1 LQQFFKDISQIKG
14 ITCRENVPLA
24 PLTTM
29 KVGGKA
35 RCFIT
40 PSTIGALE
48 RVLRFLH
55 RHQISFKVLGNGSN
69 LIVEDEGVGVVLS
82 LSLLKGIYRSKC
94 DSVYVEAGCSLPGFL
109 KWCIKNG
116 YTGLESLVGIP
127 GSLGGAISM
136 NAGANDV
143 SIGNF
148 VKELCITT
156 ADGSYWLKADENT
169 FHYRAGS
176 IPPGG
181 LVSAVRFR
189 IRKEGEAQCVQK
201 GIVAADALVPSHG
214 SLVRDNIRQAMKKR
228 LSTQPLGQ
236 ASAGCIFKN
245 PLPECSAWSLIASC
259 GLQGFRMRDAQVSP
273 KHANFIVNLGQASS
287 HDVLSLIGL
296 IKKRVWENT
305 GVVLKEEVVVWR
317 HEEEFWQ
324 K

>member
-1 LQQFFKDISQIKG
+1 MTELQQFLKDICRIQG

-35 RCFIT
+35 RFFIT
-40 PSTIGALE
+40 PSTINALE

-55 RHQISFKVLGNGSN
+55 RHQIAYKVLGNGSN

-82 LSLLKGIYRSKC
+82 LSLLKGIYRSKN
-94 DSVYVEAGCSLPGFL
+94 DSVYVEAGCSLAWLL

-116 YTGLESLVGIP
+116 YSGLEPLVGIP
-127 GSLGGAISM
+127 GSLGGAIFM
-136 NAGANDV
+136 NAGANGV
-143 SIGNF
+143 SIGSF
-148 VKELCITT
+148 VEELCITT
-156 ADGSYWLKADENT
+156 AEGSFWLKVDENT
-169 FHYRAGS
+169 FRYRAS
-176 IPPGG
+176 AIPPGS
-181 LVSAVRFR
+181 LVSAVSFR
-189 IRKEGEAQCVQK
+189 IKKSNTLCHQKDFEA
-201 GIVAADALVPSHG
+201 GDALVPSQG
-214 SLVRDNIRQAMKKR
+214 SFVRSNIRQVMKKR

-287 HDVLSLIGL
+287 HDVLSLIGF

-317 HEEEFWQ
+317 HEEEFW
-324 K
+324 